1 MLMHDDKR
9 VNSAVAG
16 SKSMATAS
24 SNWVARHRAAL
35 YPSLNLGVLLAA
47 SVGALMQSTEFGLVV
62 YVGLLFAI
70 CSTPLLLLRR
80 FNDRYALLGIFMA
93 LYFLQFGAL
102 DLQHL
107 LLGTDVPV
115 VRTSFLSPVELAVL
129 LGATLM
135 LAGYLGGVALGI
147 DNGGERSFRQPPAE
161 WSKETILI
169 LGLCVWLAGTSA
181 VIYFQLFAVPEKTAR
196 ATGSA
201 FAHMGPLLTF
211 IVMLGNMMQ
220 PLGVLILAYGY
231 AKFRGPLWFI
241 LILAVVCINVG
252 VGFVIDVKRTA
263 LMGGALVI
271 MTRTL
276 VDNRLPRTW
285 TVCSVVF
292 LIMAFPVFQAY
303 RSEIT
308 GNRGLD
314 RLQAF
319 QEIGKVLEI
328 TLASRDK
335 VEQGAGGE
343 RSQTFLERSS
353 VKDVLE
359 TLFSHVGDGGTP
371 MLGGRS
377 LGALPMAFVPRL
389 LAPEKAD
396 LSVGA
401 LFPKVILKSDSDV
414 FISISHLGELYW
426 NFGWL
431 GILGGMPLAG
441 VLLGFIGAK
450 FNLEQGTSLT
460 RILVLLVSAQS
471 LCIGFE
477 GTIPVAYVLWL
488 RCMAAIG
495 LLHLAFARQGVATA
509 TPAVAAEETAPTELV
524 PTVAGPALPRFRNL
538 MR

>member
-1 MLMHDDKR
+1 MLMHDDRR

-24 SNWVARHRAAL
+24 ISWVARHRAAL
-35 YPSLNLGVLLAA
+35 YPVLNLGVVLAA
-47 SVGALMQSTEFGLVV
+47 SVGALMQGTEFGLVV
-62 YVGLLFAI
+62 YVCLLFAI
-70 CSTPLLLLRR
+70 CTTPILLLRR

-107 LLGTDVPV
+107 LLGADVPI
-115 VRTSFLSPVELAVL
+115 VRPNLLSSPELAVL
-129 LGATLM
+129 FGGGLM
-135 LAGYLGGVALGI
+135 LVGYLGGVALGI
-147 DNGGERSFRQPPAE
+147 GNGGERSIPQAAAE
-161 WSKETILI
+161 WPKETILL
-169 LGLCVWLAGTSA
+169 LGLCVWIAGTAA

-196 ATGSA
+196 ATSSA
-201 FAHMGPLLTF
+201 FAHMGPALTF
-211 IVMLGNMMQ
+211 VVMLGNMMQ

-231 AKFRGPLWFI
+231 AKFRGPFWLI
-241 LILAVVCINVG
+241 LILAVVAINVG
-252 VGFVIDVKRTA
+252 VGYVIDVKRTA

-276 VDNRLPRTW
+276 VDNRLPRAW
-285 TVCSVVF
+285 VACSVAF
-292 LIMAFPVFQAY
+292 LIMAFPIFQAY

-314 RLQAF
+314 RLQAL

-335 VEQGAGGE
+335 VEEGSHGE
-343 RSQTFLERSS
+343 RAQTFLERSS

-359 TLFSHVGDGGTP
+359 TLFSHVDDGGTP
-371 MLGGRS
+371 LLGGRS
-377 LGALPMAFVPRL
+377 LVAIPMAFVPRL

-396 LSVGA
+396 VSVGS
-401 LFPKVILKSDSDV
+401 LFAKVILKSDSDV
-414 FISISHLGELYW
+414 YISISHLGEIYW

-450 FNLEQGTSLT
+450 FNLERGTSLT

-488 RCMAAIG
+488 RCMAALG
-495 LLHLAFARQGVATA
+495 LLHVVFARRGLAMA
-509 TPAVAAEETAPTELV
+509 GPAVAVEEMPPAELV
-524 PTVAGPALPRFRNL
+524 PVAGPALPRFPNL